1 MKSNAEIRREARK
14 ILSNGWFGRIACVG
28 IVLYSIALVVQLSI
42 SGAFASMNVQ
52 TMYDFAMAKVRAAQ
66 GGLSYTLP
74 SAEAFWSLMGTYAF
88 QQLAGYLFG
97 AIFLFGLATVLLKS
111 VKSDAERWFSD
122 SFGGFTRPLEVL
134 WLIVLMN
141 IRIFLWGLLLVVP
154 GIVAMYRYRQAWY
167 LKSENPDWG
176 AAKCLAES
184 GRIMKGFK
192 WAAFCLDVY
201 FIVMS
206 VLYCL
211 AILIVLIGTGVV
223 FHVATSFL
231 TVGSSLASAFVSA
244 LATLSTT
251 WFLIYYCV
259 YYFMARTVF
268 YKAICDKAEC
278 PAES

>member
-1 MKSNAEIRREARK
+1 MKSNSEIRREARR
-14 ILSNGWFGRIACVG
+14 ILSNGWFWRIACVG
-28 IVLYSIALVVQLSI
+28 IVLYSIAMVAQLLI

-52 TMYDFAMAKVRAAQ
+52 TMSDFVMAKVKAAQ

-97 AIFLFGLATVLLKS
+97 AIMLFGLATVLMKS
-111 VKSDAERWFSD
+111 MRSDAERWFAD
-122 SFGGFTRPLEVL
+122 SFGGFARPLEVL

-141 IRIFLWGLLLVVP
+141 IRIFMWGLLFVVP

-167 LKSENPDWG
+167 IKSENPDWG
-176 AAKCLAES
+176 AATCLAES

-206 VLYCL
+206 ALYFL
-211 AILIVLIGTGVV
+211 SILLVLILMGVV
-223 FHVATSFL
+223 LHVATSFL
-231 TVGSSLASAFVSA
+231 TAGSSLASAFLSA
-244 LATLSTT
+244 LATLSLM

-259 YYFMARTVF
+259 YYFMARAVF

>member
-1 MKSNAEIRREARK
+1 MKSNSEIRREARK
-14 ILSNGWFGRIACVG
+14 ILSNGWFWRIACVG
-28 IVLYSIALVVQLSI
+28 IVLYSIAMVAQILI

-52 TMYDFAMAKVRAAQ
+52 TMYDFVMAKVQAAQ

-88 QQLAGYLFG
+88 QQLAGYLFR

-111 VKSDAERWFSD
+111 VKSDAEGWFSD

-167 LKSENPDWG
+167 LKSENPGWG
-176 AAKCLAES
+176 ASKCLAES
-184 GRIMKGFK
+184 GRVMKGFK
-192 WAAFCLDVY
+192 WAAFSLDVY

-223 FHVATSFL
+223 FHVATSYL
-231 TVGSSLASAFVSA
+231 PAVSSLASAFVSA
-244 LATLSTT
+244 LATLSIT
-251 WFLIYYCV
+251 WFAIYYCV

-268 YKAICDKAEC
+268 YKAICDKSKC